1 MVKRRIVRRGSK
13 VARNVELPTTSA
25 VPSLSVQSIRTM
37 SRRSVVRGLILTIAR
52 ASMKVRTV
60 KNGIDMDAVGTAVNC
75 AKEDQKMLT
84 HNGFSITTVATVVA
98 VLISDLVMAMV

>member
-1 MVKRRIVRRGSK
+1 
-13 VARNVELPTTSA
+13 
-25 VPSLSVQSIRTM
+25 
-37 SRRSVVRGLILTIAR
+37 
-52 ASMKVRTV
+52 MKVRTV

-75 AKEDQKMLT
+75 AKEDQKMLA